1 VGILKLFNSCTL
13 TEKILIGVL
22 GLVILIS
29 SFQIGNKFYIK
40 NSEPVAANGGTFVE
54 GVVGEFNFL
63 NPVLAQTNLDRDL
76 TSLIFCGLTRFD
88 PVSNSI
94 VDGIADHTL
103 SADQRTYTFKIKE
116 GVKWHDGTL
125 VTADDVI
132 FTFRDVLQNENF
144 PNPGLASDFFDVLIT
159 KIDEQTVTMTLQKKY
174 AFFVYNTSI
183 GLLPKHLLGD
193 IPPAE
198 LLASEFNL
206 NPVGCGPYLVDSV
219 GSNAIRLSA
228 FPDFYRG
235 RPFVDSIIFRI
246 FPSEDELLKNLE
258 GIIGTKDLNEKNIKA
273 FENDARLELHD
284 FTLPQYVGLFF
295 NTDREILKDKKLRLG
310 LQLATNKEKIAEARG
325 GRVKII
331 DTPLLEIA
339 SADWKYEFD
348 AARADGALFDAGWQY
363 RETEVATDESQ
374 ENESPEEEISVSIGN
389 PDSNPQVQ
397 TANFITLP
405 SANDF
410 FATSETEFFLEGT
423 APDDS
428 TKIVVNGYQLSR
440 FTAGSDSWSYKASL
454 ALQTLKDG
462 ENEYVIENQNGEIDR
477 VKIFYASDQAER
489 DEWSATQEPVVEAE
503 IIPEAPVEEADEE
516 KSKPTSLRL
525 RYKDDEPLALRL
537 LIPEAR
543 EEFLPI
549 AEEIASQWRER
560 GVKLTIERLPEVEFI
575 TRMTKRDY
583 DIVLFGQNLG
593 YNLDA
598 YSFWHSSEAREGG
611 NNLSNLKLSA
621 VNSRLEQIRSSF
633 DSTERRKRLADLR
646 EVLSEEVPAVMLYTP
661 TYSYAVDKKIQG
673 FNLGRIALKRDRLT
687 NLPSWY
693 IRESRKATVDLGVW
707 NFLKWFFT
715 EAL

>member
-1 VGILKLFNSCTL
+1 MLKLFNSCTL
-13 TEKILIGVL
+13 TEKILIGIL
-22 GLVILIS
+22 SLVILVS
-29 SFQIGNKFYIK
+29 AFQIGNTFYVK

-88 PVSNSI
+88 PVSNSV
-94 VDGIADHTL
+94 VDSIADHTL
-103 SADQRTYTFKIKE
+103 SSDQRTYTFKIKD
-116 GVKWHDGTL
+116 GVKWHDGVP

-144 PNPGLASDFFDVLIT
+144 PNPALASDFFDVLIT
-159 KIDEQTVTMTLQKKY
+159 KIDDQTVTMTLQKKY
-174 AFFVYNTSI
+174 AFFIYNTSI
-183 GLLPKHLLGD
+183 GLLPKHILGD
-193 IPPAE
+193 TPPAE
-198 LLASEFNL
+198 LLASDFNL
-206 NPVGCGPYLVDSV
+206 NPIGCGPYLIDEV
-219 GSNAIRLSA
+219 GGNAIRLSA
-228 FPDFYRG
+228 FNDFYRG

-246 FPSEDELLKNLE
+246 FPTEDELLKNIE
-258 GIIGTKDLNEKNIKA
+258 GIMGSKDLSDKNIKA

-295 NTDREILKDKKLRLG
+295 NTDREILKDKRLRLG
-310 LQLATNKEKIAEARG
+310 LQLATNKEKIAEAHG

-331 DTPLLEIA
+331 DTALLEIA

-348 AARADGALFDAGWQY
+348 ASRADGALFDAGWQY
-363 RETEVATDESQ
+363 REVIEPESHIMEQ
-374 ENESPEEEISVSIGN
+374 EEAPTPEETPVENTS
-389 PDSNPQVQ
+389 
-397 TANFITLP
+397 AENFITLP
-405 SANDF
+405 STENF
-410 FATSETEFFLEGT
+410 FATSDTEFFLEGT
-423 APDDS
+423 APAGS

-440 FTAGSDSWSYKASL
+440 FSAGSSSWSYKAATSIG
-454 ALQTLKDG
+454 TLKQG
-462 ENEYVIENQNGEIDR
+462 ENEYIVENQNGEIDR
-477 VKIFYASDQAER
+477 VKIFHSSDEIER
-489 DEWSATQEPVVEAE
+489 NDWLAAQQPVVAE
-503 IIPEAPVEEADEE
+503 IAPIETEEEEEPEETE
-516 KSKPTSLRL
+516 KPTTSLRL
-525 RYKDDEPLALRL
+525 RYQDDEPLALKL
-537 LIPEAR
+537 LIPENR

-560 GVKLTIERLPEVEFI
+560 GVKLTIERLPEAEFI
-575 TRMTKRDY
+575 SRMAKRDY
-583 DIVLFGQNLG
+583 DIILFGQNLG

-621 VNSRLEQIRSSF
+621 VNSRLDQIRSSF

-687 NLPSWY
+687 NVPSWY
-693 IRESRKATVDLGVW
+693 LRESRKPTGDLGVW
-707 NFLKWFFT
+707 SFLKWFFT